1 MIKIV
6 GVNMTD
12 MSTSFYMFFKD
23 FLELTSE
30 RFSKKRFIGLAFG
43 DVKKMVFKTLKRN
56 GFKVSRRVLEF
67 KSMDRGKRIV
77 VYLHDARH
85 GNFRFHVMSSLADYD
100 GRFRIR
106 PIAYSVTV
114 VYVERIGEGILRR
127 IASSL
132 RRNFYASD
140 TLAVKLTSLNPSY
153 VSECDTKYKNICY
166 ICELLRADYSKYE
179 RSSWYTTFYQ
189 DIYRYEAGTKLE
201 ARESISITIDDVKE
215 VFNVLAEQLSGGKE
229 K

>member
-1 MIKIV
+1 MLNL
-6 GVNMTD
+6 G
-12 MSTSFYMFFKD
+12 SSFHAFFTD

-30 RFSKKRFIGLAFG
+30 RFGKKRFAGLAFG
-43 DVKKMVFKTLKRN
+43 DVKKMVSKSLKRN

-67 KSMDRGKRIV
+67 KSMGRGKRIV
-77 VYLHDARH
+77 VYLHDVRH
-85 GNFRFHVMSSLADYD
+85 GSFRFHVISSLADYD

-132 RRNFYASD
+132 KRNFYASD
-140 TLAVKLTSLNPSY
+140 TLAVRLTSFNPSY
-153 VSECDTKYKNICY
+153 VSECDTKYRDICY
-166 ICELLRADYSKYE
+166 VCELLRADYSKYE

-189 DIYRYEAGTKLE
+189 DIYRYEAGTRLE
-201 ARESISITIDDVKE
+201 ARESIQIALDDVKE
-215 VFNVLAEQLSGGKE
+215 VFNMLAEQLSSDKE